1 MFCFSFCIEAC
12 GILALRPGIEATLLA
27 LEGEVLTTGP
37 PGESFQSVFISEGSC
52 SDPEMENRVAV
63 VWRPGQRVLVQETWT
78 PCPPRINH
86 ESLHSK
92 TCSEKLLSDNDHQAY
107 HLIEQMQGRTHGK
120 RTNQGPLRRAQP
132 LGNLMEKG
140 QMELSGKVGLEGAS
154 QRREFMVFL
163 QWKKKSFK
171 TELFNTFLKWIGGR
185 TSLLT
190 S

>member
-1 MFCFSFCIEAC
+1 M
-12 GILALRPGIEATLLA
+12 
-27 LEGEVLTTGP
+27 
-37 PGESFQSVFISEGSC
+37 
-52 SDPEMENRVAV
+52 AV

-92 TCSEKLLSDNDHQAY
+92 TCSEKLLGVNDHQAH
-107 HLIEQMQGRTHGK
+107 HLIEQMHCRTHGK

-154 QRREFMVFL
+154 QRGEFMVFL
-163 QWKKKSFK
+163 Q
-171 TELFNTFLKWIGGR
+171 
-185 TSLLT
+185 
-190 S
+190 